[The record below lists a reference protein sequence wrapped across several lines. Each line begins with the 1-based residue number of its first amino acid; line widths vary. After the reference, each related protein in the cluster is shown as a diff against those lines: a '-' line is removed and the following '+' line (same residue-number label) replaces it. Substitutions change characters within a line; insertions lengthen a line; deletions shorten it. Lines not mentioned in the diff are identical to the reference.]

1 MNLQNNRDSV
11 PTKGNNQI
19 CLTISPP
26 SIKEL
31 HVPSLCYCSV
41 ETCVNLRQKIER
53 LQNTRERERIETRL
67 DEEKVNFR
75 FSRKFQ
81 TVTLKAAASSFF
93 RSKKAI

>member
-1 MNLQNNRDSV
+1 MFHLSAIAQS
-11 PTKGNNQI
+11 K
-19 CLTISPP
+19 LAS
-26 SIKEL
+26 
-31 HVPSLCYCSV
+31 
-41 ETCVNLRQKIER
+41 NLRQKIER